1 MRVDIDDNGDLRL
14 RAALSLR
21 QVLWYVQQMCA
32 DSIVLRC
39 EGTFTQLASLCES
52 RHGRF
57 GRLI

>member
-32 DSIVLRC
+32 DSIALRC
-39 EGTFTQLASLCES
+39 EGTFTQLVSCES
-52 RHGRF
+52 GHGRL